1 MRKILAAALIGA
13 AAATAALAGDRTLAI
28 LDPFARATPGMA
40 KNGAAYL
47 AVSNAGSEADRLL
60 GARSGVA
67 ARVELHTHANDN
79 GVMRMRPLDGGIE
92 VPAGGTAALAPGG
105 DHIML
110 MDLKA
115 PLAEGDSFPLT
126 LVFERA
132 GEITV
137 DVKVKGIAAHGDKHR

>member
-1 MRKILAAALIGA
+1 
-13 AAATAALAGDRTLAI
+13 
-28 LDPFARATPGMA
+28 MA